1 MSKILTKI
9 KGFIIAR
16 KSSLALGA
24 TAVAGLALS
33 APAYADGALTTM
45 VSGASAQFLA
55 TTGFDYS
62 ELVTKVG
69 DWIKM
74 FLGGG
79 LGLVDSLIGWIIALI
94 IFGIIISLVFKA
106 MRFLH
111 ILR

>member
-1 MSKILTKI
+1 MGDTPPIGS
-9 KGFIIAR
+9 II
-16 KSSLALGA
+16 SS
-24 TAVAGLALS
+24 TS
-33 APAYADGALTTM
+33 D
-45 VSGASAQFLA
+45 QFTA
-55 TTGFDYS
+55 TTGFTYDD
-62 ELVTKVG
+62 LVSKAG

-94 IFGIIISLVFKA
+94 IFGIIVSLIFRA